1 MWSKEQVLAGSYQEL
16 SDCLMDLLKYEMVGI
31 ILDDCTIS
39 LLNKM
44 LENTQLM
51 IDNIDDFEW
60 SDVMKVR
67 QSNYTAI
74 RLINTLLINQY
85 DKIFTHKWV
94 ANE

>member
-1 MWSKEQVLAGSYQEL
+1 MWSKEQVLSNSYQEL

-31 ILDDCTIS
+31 ILDDCTIT
-39 LLNKM
+39 LINKM

-51 IDNIDDFEW
+51 IDNIDMFEW

-85 DKIFTHKWV
+85 DKIFTHKR
-94 ANE
+94 

>member
-1 MWSKEQVLAGSYQEL
+1 MFSKETVLNDSYQEL

-31 ILDDCTIS
+31 VLEDCTIG
-39 LLNKM
+39 LVNKM
-44 LENTQLM
+44 IENTQQM
-51 IDNIDDFEW
+51 IDNIDKYEW

-85 DKIFTHKWV
+85 DKIFTHKK
-94 ANE
+94 